1 MEGRKKGRYS
11 EKEGRWN
18 VRKVRNEE
26 RKKKTLD
33 KFTIYPPHL
42 FPQDFWRLVWD
53 YNVKTVVLLGAFEA
67 SNEFPMF
74 WPDSEEETI
83 KCDQFKV
90 AFREREDVTFSQNGP
105 SIGVGM
111 DFILQVSWSCTF
123 RCCYCSCSC
132 SDKS

>member
-1 MEGRKKGRYS
+1 MKYLRFLSSKISDSCSIY
-11 EKEGRWN
+11 
-18 VRKVRNEE
+18 
-26 RKKKTLD
+26 
-33 KFTIYPPHL
+33 KFGSLAT
-42 FPQDFWRLVWD
+42 FFSSAQDFWRLVWD

-90 AFREREDVTFSQNGP
+90 AFREREEVSLSQNGP

-111 DFILQVSWSCTF
+111 DFILQVQLMRDMIIYSS
-123 RCCYCSCSC
+123 
-132 SDKS
+132 

>member
-1 MEGRKKGRYS
+1 MCLTVHARADENVLMKKGGKS
-11 EKEGRWN
+11 NIGPN
-18 VRKVRNEE
+18 AFAIC
-26 RKKKTLD
+26 L
-33 KFTIYPPHL
+33 L
-42 FPQDFWRLVWD
+42 SAPQDFWRLIWD

-90 AFREREDVTFSQNGP
+90 AFREREDVSFSQNGP

-111 DFILQVSWSCTF
+111 DFILQVRITHG
-123 RCCYCSCSC
+123 RPGKHVQLYGEV
-132 SDKS
+132 

>member
-1 MEGRKKGRYS
+1 M
-11 EKEGRWN
+11 
-18 VRKVRNEE
+18 
-26 RKKKTLD
+26 
-33 KFTIYPPHL
+33 I
-42 FPQDFWRLVWD
+42 WD

-90 AFREREDVTFSQNGP
+90 AFREREEVSLSQNGP

-111 DFILQVSWSCTF
+111 DFILQVQLMIFICQFWKSHVYF
-123 RCCYCSCSC
+123 IAIYCVLGISLQHSYH
-132 SDKS
+132 